1 MRNVQPTCACENHP
15 GGFAGG
21 LPHSPTSKLGYL
33 APEPYE
39 IEQIFQKIL
48 RRGAQNFYVKIRIAA
63 RVLTHW
69 ALALGALGENTR
81 LPADTLISRVD
92 AFPGDFCIFRKNFA
106 NIFCKNCLL
115 FF

>member
-1 MRNVQPTCACENHP
+1 MYNLPVPVKTILVGSLVVCHTPPHP
-15 GGFAGG
+15 SWGIWR
-21 LPHSPTSKLGYL
+21 LSPTKSSKFF
-33 APEPYE
+33 E
-39 IEQIFQKIL
+39 KIL

-92 AFPGDFCIFRKNFA
+92 AFPGDFCIFLKNLA